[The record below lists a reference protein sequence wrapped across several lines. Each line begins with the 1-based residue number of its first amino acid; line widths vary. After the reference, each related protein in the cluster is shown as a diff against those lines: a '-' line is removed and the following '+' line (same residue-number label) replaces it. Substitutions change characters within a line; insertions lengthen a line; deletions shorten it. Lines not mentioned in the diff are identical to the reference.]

1 MATLVLL
8 LIAKPFSW
16 KLFIAGLVIISLGEA
31 IRLWASGYLKK
42 DKELAVTGPY
52 RIVRHPLYVGSFLI
66 ALGFTLI
73 CINPAFP
80 YRTGALIAV
89 VFLGFKFV
97 YSKQVQA
104 EETHLDKL
112 FGQDYQAYIKQVSPF
127 FPNLKNLPKALKE
140 SSYSLA
146 QAKKNKEFT
155 TVMGIVVFA
164 IVLAIKLYFKL

>member
-1 MATLVLL
+1 MKYRIKITQMATLVLL

-73 CINPAFP
+73 
-80 YRTGALIAV
+80 
-89 VFLGFKFV
+89 
-97 YSKQVQA
+97 
-104 EETHLDKL
+104 
-112 FGQDYQAYIKQVSPF
+112 
-127 FPNLKNLPKALKE
+127 
-140 SSYSLA
+140 
-146 QAKKNKEFT
+146 
-155 TVMGIVVFA
+155 
-164 IVLAIKLYFKL
+164 